1 MHWRT
6 SRSSTQ
12 SVISSSTLSNVLSI
26 RLYASRSESRL
37 WRNHVKAIDSSL
49 SDATGRRGFVSY
61 GAQEGQGPTIAAEQV
76 EYKTKKQVE
85 KAILEAKRN
94 MEKSVK
100 EMDFIAAAHYRDE
113 MLRLKSMEEGLL

>member
-1 MHWRT
+1 M
-6 SRSSTQ
+6 
-12 SVISSSTLSNVLSI
+12 
-26 RLYASRSESRL
+26 YASTITESMQKTIDETNRRRSKQIAYNEA
-37 WRNHVKAIDSSL
+37 HGIVPKTIVKAIDSSL

-100 EMDFIAAAHYRDE
+100 EMDFIAAAAYRDE
-113 MLRLKSMEEGLL
+113 MLRLKAVEEGLP